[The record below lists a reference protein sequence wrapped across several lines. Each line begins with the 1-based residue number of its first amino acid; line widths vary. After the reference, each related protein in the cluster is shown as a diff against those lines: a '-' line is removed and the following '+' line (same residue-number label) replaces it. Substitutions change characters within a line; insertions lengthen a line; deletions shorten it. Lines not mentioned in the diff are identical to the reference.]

1 MSRSALAVVV
11 LATTLGIRAVET
23 NAYYTVTVDGGTYDA
38 PVSLDSLDVTVE
50 RDGATIGVKPFSEGY
65 ADFASG
71 PAIFRKR
78 GAGWM
83 MSSTKMAEFTG
94 EIRVEAGAFMV
105 NTNLMTGPLDLATAP
120 TVVVS
125 NGASFALA
133 ATKKTCPSDGGKL
146 GPNLH
151 LMNNF
156 SLAGDGVDGYGAIA
170 NFLGNTQYYL
180 FYGDWSLLGDT
191 TLAGR
196 SAQRYDFYTLGEYPS
211 VYLNGHTLTVRRGGG
226 NAPSWTL
233 CLALARMCNG
243 NIVVNNSE
251 LLVQG
256 GGQASRWQ
264 GDGTLTLT
272 NNATLLFYNN
282 FVPIPW
288 RVKFCDGTVF
298 SSGGNVEDRC
308 HSDVGYTNQCNFLSG
323 PIDIDGNV
331 RFVGRYGYAGFTSQR
346 EMSGKGPLAVTAGWL
361 NLVTPNPDY
370 LGPIYMDHQV
380 AYGSSRF
387 PTGLALYAPGA
398 YDVNAAGASLT
409 NAEVRLMTDDRYD
422 LPPLDF
428 NISSGTNYSFSGG
441 GYSNTCVSLK
451 KHGDGTLD
459 LMSNLSVTGRF
470 ELVGGTLRLKPMKRY
485 YSLMGGLWKCMV
497 PQGDTETY
505 HAFMNDSSYYSNE
518 VVNCCDMLKTP
529 SYPPWEKYTSVAW
542 GGYIWNRS
550 PTNETRRF
558 AVGICGY
565 SRLWLDGVLKQT
577 SDNNGAVYFLNVDM
591 TPGCHEFLFKVNPR
605 RYPHPGSI
613 SAQPTANKDWKSGY
627 LGLALCRTS
636 LTSTNS
642 DDFVFIEDFCSYTNV
657 SAGGTG
663 YLFTRDARDV
673 GEFDPEELERLTA
686 LERPCSGIVCNPG
699 TTIDLGDGNETPFV
713 VGDLEGVTTVVNGGL
728 TIRDSWTLSPD
739 YVKGDGATLSVSGAL
754 TFKDGCVLD
763 WADLSL
769 LPRSSDYV
777 LAVASG
783 GISGVPTWKPESG
796 THGCWRLAKEKDAE
810 GRDTLTF
817 RWRAGTVVILR

>member
-1 MSRSALAVVV
+1 MSRSALTLAV

-23 NAYYTVTVDGGTYDA
+23 NTYYTVTVDGGTYDA

-50 RDGATIGVKPFSEGY
+50 RDGESAEVKPFSEVC

-105 NTNLMTGPLDLATAP
+105 NTNMMVGPFERAIAP

-133 ATKKTCPSDGGKL
+133 ATEKTCPSAGGYR

-151 LMNNF
+151 LVNNF

-170 NFLGNTQYYL
+170 NFLGNTQNYL
-180 FYGDWSLLGDT
+180 FYGDWSLQDDA
-191 TLAGR
+191 TLSGR
-196 SAQRYDFYTLGEYPS
+196 SPQRYDFSVLGGRLPS
-211 VYLNGHTLTVRRGGG
+211 VYLNGHTLTVRRGGD
-226 NAPSWTL
+226 NAPRWSP
-233 CLALARMCNG
+233 CLASARICDG
-243 NIVVNNSE
+243 NIVVNNCE
-251 LLVQG
+251 ILVQG
-256 GGQASRWQ
+256 GNESSRWQ
-264 GDGTLTLT
+264 GDGILTLT
-272 NNATLLFYNN
+272 NSAALAFYNSH
-282 FVPIPW
+282 VPIPW
-288 RVKFCDGTVF
+288 RVKFCDGTLCY
-298 SSGGNVEDRC
+298 SKGSAVEENR
-308 HSDVGYTNQCNFLSG
+308 SDVGHTNTCNYLSG
-323 PIDIDGNV
+323 PIDIDGRV
-331 RFVGRYGYAGFTSQR
+331 VFRGGYKYAGFTSQR
-346 EMSGKGPLAVTAGWL
+346 EMSGKGPLDVSGAWL

-370 LGPIYMDHQV
+370 LGPIFVNSQSYI
-380 AYGSSRF
+380 SSQF
-387 PTGLALYAPGA
+387 SAGLALYTPGA

-422 LPPLDF
+422 LPPMDF
-428 NISSGTNYSFSGG
+428 SISSGTNYSFSGG

-470 ELVGGTLRLKPMKRY
+470 ELLGGTLRLKPMKRY
-485 YSLMGGLWKCMV
+485 YSLMGGLWKCIV

-505 HAFMNDSSYYSNE
+505 HAFMSDASYYSNE
-518 VVNCCDMLKTP
+518 VVTCCDMLKTP
-529 SYPPWEKYTSVAW
+529 TCPPWEQYTSVAW

-550 PTNETRRF
+550 PTNETWRF
-558 AVGICGY
+558 AVGISGY
-565 SRLWLDGVLKQT
+565 SRLWVDGTKIVGT
-577 SDNNGAVYFLNVDM
+577 DDNQNVSFLNVDM

-605 RYPHPGSI
+605 GSTHPGSI
-613 SAQPTANKDWKSGY
+613 HAQPTKNKDWKSET
-627 LGLALCRTS
+627 LGLAMCRTS

-642 DDFVFIEDFCSYTNV
+642 DDFVFLEDFCSYTNV

-673 GEFDPEELERLTA
+673 NEFDPEELERLTA
-686 LERPCSGIVCNPG
+686 LERPCAGIVCKPG

-713 VGDLEGVTTVVNGGL
+713 VDNLEGVTTVVNGGL

-754 TFKDGCVLD
+754 TFREGCVLD

-777 LAVASG
+777 LAVAAG

-796 THGCWRLAKEKDAE
+796 THGCWRLAKEKDAQ